1 MTSLLTFSFYC
12 INQIDFMLPCSIC
25 SVIDHRRHRNVVRT
39 ALTHL
44 PNGLYCDS
52 FFFLLHILMS
62 FVIYYCTDT
71 WQHGIC
77 LLNRPKFQSIIAD
90 ND

>member
-1 MTSLLTFSFYC
+1 MMSLLTFSFYC

-25 SVIDHRRHRNVVRT
+25 PVIDHRIHRNVVRT

-52 FFFLLHILMS
+52 FSSYCILMS

-71 WQHGIC
+71 
-77 LLNRPKFQSIIAD
+77 
-90 ND
+90 